1 VELEH
6 INFLDSYSI
15 LMKHIAA
22 GNAIY
27 IKERCRSGLPDEKFS
42 KKPNNAK
49 KGEKKAKPIKGLKS
63 QIFL

>member
-1 VELEH
+1 
-6 INFLDSYSI
+6 
-15 LMKHIAA
+15 MKHIAA